1 MTSNRLVGAATLS
14 VTLAVA
20 GHWIGE
26 QPVSAQSSQVQGTL
40 SFFKNYFVTGD
51 YVVRGASLWRKGV
64 NGKAVV
70 TIPKLGGTGGVPPSA
85 DILAAFLYVQTTEK
99 IRGSGINNAKFNNI
113 SLGPFTAPSSTE
125 PGSGTYAVA
134 LPSWDQ
140 AMAPCWSTAFPPVRR
155 LITYRV
161 DVFRFLPIDPA
172 TGKQDLNKTH
182 RLEVPDSGKL
192 FGEDDEG
199 GNEPPN
205 LNGPRAIGGSLVV
218 VYRDPTKPYKGI
230 TLHDGAFT
238 KRAFQTMTQAVNGW
252 YQASTGGPK
261 SASLTQVV
269 GDGRL
274 FLSERVFLNGQLI
287 STNPFRSA
295 NGPKWDNW
303 RTNITLPNGASSAS
317 LRIEPHT
324 ILSDCTHHSVWI
336 VDTTVQDTDADGLL
350 DIWETNNNGLGL
362 SDPNGLAL
370 PDISSMADP
379 NHKDVFVEVA
389 YMHAKEGTT
398 YGGVPKPQHTHRP
411 RLEALNLVGDTLKNA
426 PVSNPDGVNG
436 INVHFDVGQD
446 YQFDPPNPYIVPSEF
461 ARGGK
466 NMSETALCPNPAD
479 PVNGP
484 PVECVL
490 PDGSQ
495 GPMPGQYPDF
505 PGTVGYMTGLRFVQE
520 LLGFDRNRKDI
531 YRYLFSGHFLGLPQ
545 EACQLPDGPDPDTEP
560 DGNDENCQLTNPKFH
575 IPRTNSGIAEYP
587 GKHFMVTLGGFDD
600 EEGKPVGTAD
610 MQAGTILHEFGH
622 TVELTHAGPR
632 QNPRLENCLPFYFS
646 TMNYAYQLRG
656 LLDANAVR
664 SIGFSAAPVAGL
676 DENLLS
682 DGDPYGPLPFRLGF
696 YAPFSDSY
704 VKLLGNPAT
713 KHCDGSE
720 LSQAEK
726 DEIAAGRG
734 MVRVDHV
741 SLDGS
746 EVDWDADGT
755 FDGGLPPQD
764 LNFNGLASNLGQGVA
779 DWPFVARRLNQLG
792 AGRNVGGLYIDA
804 LGRRNMGP
812 LSLDVG
818 RGDIGRGDIGRGDIG
833 RGDIGRG
840 DIGRGDIG
848 RGDIGRGDIGRGDIG
863 RGDIGRGDIGK
874 GDTDV
879 GGSANEP
886 FGEIDLETAKAVSG
900 DAPPPS
906 AGLAA
911 CLTDDG
917 ECVVESGDVPV
928 RLDWQAPAFGTAV
941 RYFIYRFD
949 VNPEA
954 PFPPEPEDLP
964 TEAIATVVN
973 PGEGPT
979 PTTYIDES
987 AEGGA
992 NYAYFVIAEFPDDD
1006 DPDESPEFSGIS
1018 NFARISTPLVQLQ
1031 LPDLVIANYVPSSSV
1046 LTTFPGGQ
1054 VTLSAWRHQNQGNG
1068 DANAPDGTV
1077 SNGFYLSS
1085 DPVITPEDVRLD
1097 GNTNTN
1103 GVLPAGGG
1111 FDWGGP
1117 TLTIPPGTTP
1127 GTYFI
1132 GILVDEADEAT
1143 ESDEGN
1149 NYVSEPIRIV
1159 PGEPIP

>member
-1 MTSNRLVGAATLS
+1 
-14 VTLAVA
+14 
-20 GHWIGE
+20 
-26 QPVSAQSSQVQGTL
+26 
-40 SFFKNYFVTGD
+40 
-51 YVVRGASLWRKGV
+51 
-64 NGKAVV
+64 
-70 TIPKLGGTGGVPPSA
+70 
-85 DILAAFLYVQTTEK
+85 
-99 IRGSGINNAKFNNI
+99 
-113 SLGPFTAPSSTE
+113 
-125 PGSGTYAVA
+125 
-134 LPSWDQ
+134 
-140 AMAPCWSTAFPPVRR
+140 
-155 LITYRV
+155 
-161 DVFRFLPIDPA
+161 
-172 TGKQDLNKTH
+172 
-182 RLEVPDSGKL
+182 
-192 FGEDDEG
+192 
-199 GNEPPN
+199 
-205 LNGPRAIGGSLVV
+205 
-218 VYRDPTKPYKGI
+218 
-230 TLHDGAFT
+230 
-238 KRAFQTMTQAVNGW
+238 
-252 YQASTGGPK
+252 
-261 SASLTQVV
+261 
-269 GDGRL
+269 
-274 FLSERVFLNGQLI
+274 
-287 STNPFRSA
+287 
-295 NGPKWDNW
+295 
-303 RTNITLPNGASSAS
+303 
-317 LRIEPHT
+317 
-324 ILSDCTHHSVWI
+324 
-336 VDTTVQDTDADGLL
+336 
-350 DIWETNNNGLGL
+350 
-362 SDPNGLAL
+362 
-370 PDISSMADP
+370 
-379 NHKDVFVEVA
+379 
-389 YMHAKEGTT
+389 
-398 YGGVPKPQHTHRP
+398 
-411 RLEALNLVGDTLKNA
+411 
-426 PVSNPDGVNG
+426 
-436 INVHFDVGQD
+436 
-446 YQFDPPNPYIVPSEF
+446 
-461 ARGGK
+461 
-466 NMSETALCPNPAD
+466 
-479 PVNGP
+479 
-484 PVECVL
+484 
-490 PDGSQ
+490 
-495 GPMPGQYPDF
+495 
-505 PGTVGYMTGLRFVQE
+505 
-520 LLGFDRNRKDI
+520 
-531 YRYLFSGHFLGLPQ
+531 
-545 EACQLPDGPDPDTEP
+545 
-560 DGNDENCQLTNPKFH
+560 
-575 IPRTNSGIAEYP
+575 
-587 GKHFMVTLGGFDD
+587 
-600 EEGKPVGTAD
+600 
-610 MQAGTILHEFGH
+610 
-622 TVELTHAGPR
+622 
-632 QNPRLENCLPFYFS
+632 
-646 TMNYAYQLRG
+646 
-656 LLDANAVR
+656 
-664 SIGFSAAPVAGL
+664 
-676 DENLLS
+676 
-682 DGDPYGPLPFRLGF
+682 
-696 YAPFSDSY
+696 
-704 VKLLGNPAT
+704 
-713 KHCDGSE
+713 
-720 LSQAEK
+720 
-726 DEIAAGRG
+726 